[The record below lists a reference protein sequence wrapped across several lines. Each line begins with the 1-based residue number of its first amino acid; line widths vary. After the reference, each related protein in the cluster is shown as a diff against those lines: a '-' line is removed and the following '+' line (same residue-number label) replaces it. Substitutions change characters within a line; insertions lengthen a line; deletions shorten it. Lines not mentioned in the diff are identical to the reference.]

1 MGPPQPLSEAGDGL
15 GVPPAAFW
23 GVRRAELGPAEGDEE
38 APRGDLQRKHAGTA
52 APGLLYTVAP
62 QCPRLPANV
71 RAARGAS
78 PATSD
83 VSVDVT
89 CALGRR
95 AQGILHS
102 SAGIITTL
110 LSPLLW

>member
-1 MGPPQPLSEAGDGL
+1 M
-15 GVPPAAFW
+15 PAAAF
-23 GVRRAELGPAEGDEE
+23 RRVGKAELGPTEGDEE
-38 APRGDLQRKHAGTA
+38 DPSGDLQREHAETA
-52 APGLLYTVAP
+52 APGLLHTVAP
-62 QCPRLPANV
+62 QCPPALPVNEL
-71 RAARGAS
+71 AARGAS
-78 PATSD
+78 PATLG
-83 VSVDVT
+83 VSVDRT